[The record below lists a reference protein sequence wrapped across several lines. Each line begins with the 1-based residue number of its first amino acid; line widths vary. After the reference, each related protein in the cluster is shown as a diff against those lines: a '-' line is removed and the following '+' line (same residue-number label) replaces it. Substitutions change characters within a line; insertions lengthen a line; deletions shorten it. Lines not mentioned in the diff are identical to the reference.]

1 MSKKTIYLLG
11 ILITIILGTF
21 LSWKYC
27 CTTNTDDLQETIVQP
42 TPKPEPTKE
51 ETPKLSFGNIDENGN
66 INFSFDNIKFK
77 KSSMDF
83 SPSFMTGLDTELNE
97 LKDFVVQPENK
108 KALSITGY
116 YMSDET
122 NNSIFPN
129 IGLARAVKIK
139 NYMFSRGI
147 PTKLIDIYSE
157 VNDNLEVDDN
167 DVMKK
172 PIKFSVGK
180 SKDYSKLI
188 EKIMK
193 EIKENP
199 LVLEFDSGRLHSEF
213 TSEQRIKIVNISTY
227 LDKVD
232 NSNCLIT
239 GHTDNT
245 GSTDSN
251 LTLGLKR
258 ANFLKDYII
267 RSGISEN
274 KVKTTSKGESSPIAS
289 NKTEVGRQ
297 KNRRATVS
305 IN

>member
-27 CTTNTDDLQETIVQP
+27 CTTNIDSQKTIAQP
-42 TPKPEPTKE
+42 AQNPESIKE

-83 SPSFMTGLDTELNE
+83 SPSFMSGLDTELSE
-97 LKDFVVQPENK
+97 LKDFVVQPENE

-129 IGLARAVKIK
+129 IGLARAIKIK
-139 NYMFSRGI
+139 NYMSSRGI
-147 PTKLIDIYSE
+147 PTKLIDIYGE
-157 VNDNLEVDDN
+157 LNDTLTVTTDN
-167 DVMKK
+167 TMEK

-188 EKIMK
+188 ERIMK
-193 EIKENP
+193 EIEENP
-199 LVLEFDSGRLHSEF
+199 LVLEFDSGRLQSEF

-232 NSNCLIT
+232 NANCLIT

-245 GSTDSN
+245 GSTESN

-274 KVKTTSKGESSPIAS
+274 KVKTTSKGESSPVAS
-289 NKTEVGRQ
+289 NKTEAGRQ